1 MQTLSI
7 IIKRWYT
14 DTSGIIVDKSLVP
27 SVMQKP
33 MPFWLMNIFDKN
45 GSYLIQSTI
54 KRPYAGVY
62 YLYTETIGSYLNFL
76 NFQADSDIKKEL
88 KLGDVVHV
96 FADDPTLPNYFCF
109 IQLHSDDVAYNSF
122 LSNMI
127 GKAYHV
133 TQMQYLTD
141 NNNNWNQCINVT
153 SENDFGLY
161 SDRQILPLNYRDPY
175 NYQDDILIMKMD
187 ENLTDK
193 TGLSSFMLFETNFIQ
208 LNFEFDYVISLTPN
222 IDSNGN
228 TDIRKAKLFQ
238 IG

>member
-1 MQTLSI
+1 
-7 IIKRWYT
+7 
-14 DTSGIIVDKSLVP
+14 
-27 SVMQKP
+27 
-33 MPFWLMNIFDKN
+33 
-45 GSYLIQSTI
+45 
-54 KRPYAGVY
+54 
-62 YLYTETIGSYLNFL
+62 
-76 NFQADSDIKKEL
+76 
-88 KLGDVVHV
+88 
-96 FADDPTLPNYFCF
+96 
-109 IQLHSDDVAYNSF
+109 
-122 LSNMI
+122 MI